1 MISLIH
7 WNFPLPP
14 LLHSPPRMNAEVLQT
29 RPDILSTMSE
39 HLFGQLEG
47 YLCITNMANTL
58 VTKWEVMGRDIV
70 EVRESRM
77 GDFLCF
83 VNTLSATHK
92 AIRAVLAS
100 DMWFGTLLKIVDINP
115 DTGEESSVQTQP
127 SHEEKGPV
135 KREESLFCQMFS
147 GMSY

>member
-1 MISLIH
+1 MREEKREGGKERGGGKRRGREEGREKREDKEGGRVISSLLLSL
-7 WNFPLPP
+7 PLSP
-14 LLHSPPRMNAEVLQT
+14 LVSRMNAEVLQS
-29 RPDILSTMSE
+29 RPDILATVSE

-47 YLCITNMANTL
+47 YLSITNMANAL
-58 VTKWEVMGRDIV
+58 VSKWEVMGRDVV

-83 VNTLSATHK
+83 INTLSATHK

-115 DTGEESSVQTQP
+115 DTGE
-127 SHEEKGPV
+127 G
-135 KREESLFCQMFS
+135 
-147 GMSY
+147 